1 MSDNEVL
8 VDEQSPTVNSQL
20 DAMTAKKQKKIKAL
34 KVKKERKTIGFYLSS
49 AWISIVMFL
58 AFFGWILPTPQWDE
72 ASYES
77 LGVAPF
83 SSGHILGTTGDGY
96 DMMAS
101 VVNGAKISIIVS
113 LVAVL
118 IGGSIGSFIGITA
131 AYFRGKYDFA
141 VTMIFNI
148 MLSIPNLVLSLA
160 LLSVLAYS
168 DENHPASMTRRVI
181 VLIISLIIVIIP
193 ILGRIARGSALQW
206 GSREFV
212 LASKSMGSKNFFII
226 RKHILPNVAPAILAI
241 GFLAVGSVIIVEGS
255 LALLGIG
262 IPGGASWGSMLAN
275 GRGNIEYSPHE
286 VYVPALC
293 IAFTVISFNW
303 FGDYVR
309 IKLDKRESKI

>member
-1 MSDNEVL
+1 VPDTAETATEL
-8 VDEQSPTVNSQL
+8 VVQATP
-20 DAMTAKKQKKIKAL
+20 
-34 KVKKERKTIGFYLSS
+34 VKKRKTIGFYIASVWLG
-49 AWISIVMFL
+49 IVAFL
-58 AFFGWILPTPQWDE
+58 ALFGWVLPVPQWDE
-72 ASYES
+72 PFYDS
-77 LGVAPF
+77 LGVGPF
-83 SSGHILGTTGDGY
+83 SPGHILGTTNDGY
-96 DMMAS
+96 DMLSGLINGARIS
-101 VVNGAKISIIVS
+101 VVVS
-113 LVAVL
+113 VLAVL
-118 IGGSIGSFIGITA
+118 IGGSIGSFVGITA
-131 AYFRGKYDFA
+131 AYFRGRYDVV

-168 DENHPASMTRRVI
+168 DENNPASMSRRVV
-181 VLIISLIIVIIP
+181 VLIISLTIVIIP

-241 GFLAVGSVIIVEGS
+241 GFLAIGSVIIVEGS

-275 GRGNIEYSPHE
+275 GRGNIEFSPHE
-286 VYVPALC
+286 VYMPALC
-293 IAFTVISFNW
+293 IAFTVIACNW

-309 IKLDKRESKI
+309 LLLDKRESKI